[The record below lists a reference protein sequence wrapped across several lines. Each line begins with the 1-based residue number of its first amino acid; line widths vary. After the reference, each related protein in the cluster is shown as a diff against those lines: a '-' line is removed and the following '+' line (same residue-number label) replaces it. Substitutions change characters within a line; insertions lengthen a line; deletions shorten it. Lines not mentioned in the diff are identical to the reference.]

1 MSEADTPK
9 PLVSVVIP
17 CYNHEKY
24 VQECIKSVI
33 EQDYEN
39 IELIIIDDGSKDES
53 VSKIQELVSE
63 CEKRFSRFEFR
74 TRPNKGLCAT
84 LNEAI
89 AWCKGEFY
97 SAIASDDMM
106 LPHKTSLQ
114 VQYFIEHPECDAVFG
129 GMYVVDDNGEVVKPR
144 KGFNGLVSFKDL
156 FLQKRSL
163 AAPTQMIRLKK
174 LTSAGPYPEGLYIED
189 WYMWLRISHA
199 GAVIC
204 SLADPVA
211 YYRRHQ
217 SNMSGKVD
225 VMSAARKI
233 IISDYKDHPLYQ
245 KAQAACLL
253 SEAIDSQKNCQK
265 RSLYV
270 FWCALRKDLLVICR
284 RRTFNYIVKTV
295 LLFLNFE
302 FIIILIKSSKPHN

>member
-1 MSEADTPK
+1 MELSK
-9 PLVSVVIP
+9 VQPLVSIAIP

-53 VSKIQELVSE
+53 VSKIQALLPE

-89 AWCKGEFY
+89 DWCEGEFY

-114 VQYFIEHPECDAVFG
+114 VQYFQKHPECDAVFG
-129 GMYVVDDNGEVVKPR
+129 GMYVVDDDGKVVKTR
-144 KGFNGLVSFKDL
+144 KGFNGFVAFKDL
-156 FLQKRSL
+156 FLMKRSL

-174 LTSAGPYPEGLYIED
+174 LTAAGLYPEGLYIED

-199 GAVIC
+199 GSVIS
-204 SLADPVA
+204 SLDTPLV
-211 YYRRHQ
+211 YYRRHE
-217 SNMSGKVD
+217 SNMSGRVD
-225 VMSAARKI
+225 VMSTARKI
-233 IISDYKDHPLYQ
+233 IIAEYKGHPLYR

-253 SEAIDSQKNCQK
+253 SEAIDSQSSSQKKSLCAFMRVLRLNPFALFEK
-265 RSLYV
+265 RS
-270 FWCALRKDLLVICR
+270 
-284 RRTFNYIVKTV
+284 FNYVMK
-295 LLFLNFE
+295 
-302 FIIILIKSSKPHN
+302 IIYLPMKSKLRVR

>member
-53 VSKIQELVSE
+53 VSKIQELVPE

-89 AWCKGEFY
+89 AWCEGAFY

-106 LPHKTSLQ
+106 LPGKTSLQ
-114 VQYFIEHPECDAVFG
+114 VEYFQKHPECDAVFG
-129 GMYVVDDNGEVVKPR
+129 GMYVVDNNGEVVK
-144 KGFNGLVSFKDL
+144 KIKKAQGTANFEDIITKKVSITT
-156 FLQKRSL
+156 
-163 AAPTQMIRLKK
+163 PTQMIKLEKLRL
-174 LTSAGPYPEGLYIED
+174 AGEYPSGLYIED
-189 WYMWLRISHA
+189 WYMWLKLSSL
-199 GAVIC
+199 GANIC
-204 SLADPVA
+204 FLEEYLVT
-211 YYRRHQ
+211 YRRHGE
-217 SNMSGKVD
+217 NMSSNFEN
-225 VMSAARKI
+225 MFNARDFI
-233 IISDYKDHPLYQ
+233 INQYKSSPVYK
-245 KAQAACLL
+245 KAL
-253 SEAIDSQKNCQK
+253 SSCFLSNAIDMQSINKSK
-265 RSLYV
+265 SIFYFFR
-270 FWCALRKDLLVICR
+270 ALSTDFLIFFNI
-284 RRTFNYIVKTV
+284 RTIKYFAK
-295 LLFLNFE
+295 FL
-302 FIIILIKSSKPHN
+302 KP